1 MLILFFTLSRRIRL
15 RNTKDG
21 RGREGRPCSLYVTG
35 HFDLTVNR
43 YQSCNTDIVMLL
55 LRGKEKYIAYY
66 TASSLCAVGNVSY
79 YFVYLALP
87 FPSEVMCKELSW
99 D

>member
-1 MLILFFTLSRRIRL
+1 MPILFLTLSRLIRL
-15 RNTKDG
+15 RETKDG
-21 RGREGRPCSLYVTG
+21 RGREGWPCTLYVTG

-66 TASSLCAVGNVSY
+66 TASSICAVGKVSY

-87 FPSEVMCKELSW
+87 FLSEVMCKELSY